1 MRRFFARLRLPLLCL
16 AALPATFA
24 GAASAEP
31 EVNIFIWSDYLA
43 EDTLPNF
50 QAKTGI
56 KPVMDVYDSND
67 ILEAKLLAG
76 KSGYDVVVPTARP
89 FGARQVKTGIFQ
101 PLDKSK
107 LPSLGNIDPQ
117 ILASIEAIDK
127 GNAHLVPY
135 MWGTTGLG
143 VNEEKV
149 KAALG
154 VDKIPDT
161 WGLVFDPENAKK
173 LKGCGI
179 SLMDDATE
187 VFAAALSYLGKDPNS
202 TDQKDLD
209 AAAEQIKK
217 IQPYVRYFHSSQ
229 YINDMANGDTC
240 VAHGYSGDIFQA
252 RDRADEADKGV
263 KVGYV
268 IPKEGAVLWVDVL
281 AIPKDAP
288 NPDQAHAFIEY
299 LLDPKV
305 IADASNF
312 VHYANPN
319 PKSKE
324 FLDEEVRNDPS
335 VYPNAEVQKRLFVL
349 VERSDKDVRALAI
362 ERALFRSVTLN
373 ELRTIDRVLGDG
385 GDFSD
390 VSSVDSEDY
399 RA

>member
-1 MRRFFARLRLPLLCL
+1 MRQFFARLRLPALCL
-16 AALPATFA
+16 AALPALA
-24 GAASAEP
+24 VAEP
-31 EVNIFIWSDYLA
+31 EVHIFIWSDYFA

-56 KPVMDVYDSND
+56 KPIMDVYDSNE

-76 KSGYDVVVPTARP
+76 KSGYDIVVPTARP
-89 FGARQVKTGIFQ
+89 FAGRQVKTGIFQ

-117 ILASIEAIDK
+117 ILKSIEGIDK
-127 GNAHLVPY
+127 DNAHLVPY

-143 VNEEKV
+143 VNLDKV

-154 VDKIPDT
+154 EDAPLDT
-161 WGLVFDPENAKK
+161 WGLVFDPEKAKK

-179 SLMDDATE
+179 SLMDDSTE

-209 AAAEQIKK
+209 AAAEVIKK
-217 IQPYVRYFHSSQ
+217 VHPYIRYFHSSQ

-252 RDRADEADKGV
+252 RDRADEAGKGV
-263 KVGYV
+263 KIGYV

-288 NPDQAHAFIEY
+288 SPDQAHAFIEY

-335 VYPNAEVQKRLFVL
+335 IYPSAEVQKRLFVL
-349 VERSDKDVRALAI
+349 AERSDKDLRAI
-362 ERALFRSVTLN
+362 N
-373 ELRTIDRVLGDG
+373 RTWTRLKTG
-385 GDFSD
+385 
-390 VSSVDSEDY
+390 
-399 RA
+399 R

>member
-1 MRRFFARLRLPLLCL
+1 MRQFFARLRLPALCL
-16 AALPATFA
+16 AALPALA
-24 GAASAEP
+24 VAEP
-31 EVNIFIWSDYLA
+31 EVHIFIWSDYLA

-50 QAKTGI
+50 QAKTGV
-56 KPVMDVYDSND
+56 KPIMDVYDSNE

-76 KSGYDVVVPTARP
+76 KSGYDIVVPTARP

-101 PLDKSK
+101 PLDKTK

-117 ILASIEAIDK
+117 ILQSIEGVDK

-143 VNEEKV
+143 VNLDKV

-154 VDKIPDT
+154 DDVPLDS
-161 WGLVFDPENAKK
+161 WGLVFDPEKAKK

-202 TDQKDLD
+202 SDQKDLD
-209 AAAEQIKK
+209 AAAELIKK
-217 IQPYVRYFHSSQ
+217 VQPYIRYFHSSQ

-252 RDRADEADKGV
+252 RDRADEAGKGV
-263 KVGYV
+263 KIGYI
-268 IPKEGAVLWVDVL
+268 IPKEGAVIWVDVL

-288 NPDQAHAFIEY
+288 HPEQAHAFIEY

-319 PKSKE
+319 LKSKE
-324 FLDEEVRNDPS
+324 LLDPEVRDDPA
-335 VYPNAEVQKRLFVL
+335 VYPTDEVKKRLFVL
-349 VERSDKDVRALAI
+349 AERADKDL
-362 ERALFRSVTLN
+362 RSIN
-373 ELRTIDRVLGDG
+373 RVWTRLKAN
-385 GDFSD
+385 
-390 VSSVDSEDY
+390 
-399 RA
+399 R